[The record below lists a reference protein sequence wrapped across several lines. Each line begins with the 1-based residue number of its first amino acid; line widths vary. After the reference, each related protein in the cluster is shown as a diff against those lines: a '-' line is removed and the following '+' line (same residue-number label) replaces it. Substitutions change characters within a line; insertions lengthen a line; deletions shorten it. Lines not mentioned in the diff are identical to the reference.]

1 MRGRFWRYLIALIF
15 LSLPAQSIAQEIRI
29 KASDNNIYTV
39 NIDLTTRGIAST
51 LESGIRDDTGQ
62 KIKLPP
68 QIAAEILAG
77 AQELQAASVRDFDVQ
92 TKTIRKLNRTA
103 KSAVVINTSSSLLLE
118 MAESKLVGTVTGKL
132 GEIPSATTS
141 ATEKALNTAKEI
153 AKYGGD
159 VIADYLV
166 AKRIDKLTDSAEG
179 NLNHAAVYKRKI
191 FEKIEKNDPIEISQ
205 IKEMAKNINSSDNQV
220 VLAAKFSQ
228 DNLKTQKEIWLKP
241 VNDLV
246 TKFGISAIK
255 ANSIDGEITDS
266 LNGVQS
272 VATKIN
278 YLLESTE
285 YDVAD
290 IIGAVSEFNKKISN
304 VDKRFTN
311 VTENTSQ
318 KTSSFSEAALNGF
331 ASLALSSDL
340 TIPDP
345 NSQKQG
351 KPPQSTVDKD
361 KTDGHD
367 IVFGKAKAELAEAQ
381 RHADEA
387 AQKKAKADSQAAA
400 LQKDLDMMGGEMSSL
415 ASKLAKA
422 GNKASLESALEKS
435 KKEYDDSRSRQ
446 RMLSRQVS
454 IYKEALKQLTGTIKT
469 YEVTINGQ
477 VFRPED
483 VPTLKQRIAEQSA
496 ILTQLEKTFSNRGGL
511 KDQYDAARE
520 RLNALKQL
528 EKQQADAKVKLA
540 ETEAAI
546 AQALA
551 DAHAAE
557 EVLKNNQALVAERQ
571 ATIKATPQDTLSIDQ
586 PAAWQ
591 PPFDSNETPST
602 SSSLPSNSPSPQT
615 SIDNY
620 ADELR
625 EDDFVALTSTSTTTI
640 GAASNSGVGGS
651 VIADDSS
658 SNILAV
664 TFLAGKF
671 RETPLRVNSEYYDID
686 EIVTAIFGGNYRVA
700 DWTEIIP
707 YLIGNANDF
716 IDQWVS
722 GKGTLKNFSSPLL
735 PLTNSSSPPENY
747 RSPMI
752 TKQGSL
758 SLGRISSDG
767 DTFNRQYFV
776 DYRDSVGLEAVQ
788 TDSNFFSLSAWQTTS
803 SILAIKTNS
812 DPEPAINTAAGPSTY
827 QEWMGF
833 CPYLRVSP
841 SDNGT
846 ALANIILGLNP
857 ATRTVSHNF
866 AGAGGASTVT
876 DSFYYG
882 KDLLGVAYTSWI
894 TGQAGW
900 LVNGADAVATGT
912 FNYLTWGTWNEN
924 ASYNAATDT
933 IVKVNTLAMPWVAGQ
948 LTPSNE
954 IPISGSATYNGSV
967 IGAVGQIGDASSVQ
981 RVAGNLTLQAD
992 FASQV
997 LSGQFN
1003 TMHLQNGD
1011 PWKDFNVNASWASGA
1026 NSING
1031 TITSTDNSTNG
1042 TMGGKFYGPNAAEL
1056 GGAWSSDNGTG
1067 ELATGIFVGK
1077 KQ

>member
-1 MRGRFWRYLIALIF
+1 MKVKFWLYLGFLLI
-15 LSLPAQSIAQEIRI
+15 LNLPSELLAQEVSVR
-29 KASDNNIYTV
+29 ASDGVVYRLEIPLDNQV
-39 NIDLTTRGIAST
+39 GINLSDT
-51 LESGIRDDTGQ
+51 LRQGIQTNLGTKATISQ
-62 KIKLPP
+62 
-68 QIAAEILAG
+68 QVAAELLGA
-77 AQELQAASVRDFDVQ
+77 AQELQHSFAVNYSDSI
-92 TKTIRKLNRTA
+92 KTINELSRAKELAVAVNALSSTA
-103 KSAVVINTSSSLLLE
+103 VKVLGSSIGATLSGGTTLLAKVSTGDVALDMAEVGARSVKDALIASAVKELADSAATQLSEAERLKTAISTKVSSSAVIDLTDLKKLSVSRSTGQNTVALAVAISKE
-118 MAESKLVGTVTGKL
+118 NTESIGGVVFESTLDTVTNAIGVPINAEALKASAKL
-132 GEIPSATTS
+132 
-141 ATEKALNTAKEI
+141 
-153 AKYGGD
+153 
-159 VIADYLV
+159 
-166 AKRIDKLTDSAEG
+166 AKRIDTALIALQAGQDLYAGGDAFTTIANGFQDIKNSVTQQNDYFSPATADGFIKLAQSKGWAISDSEPKQPQI
-179 NLNHAAVYKRKI
+179 VK
-191 FEKIEKNDPIEISQ
+191 EKNTETNKTIGQASADP
-205 IKEMAKNINSSDNQV
+205 
-220 VLAAKFSQ
+220 
-228 DNLKTQKEIWLKP
+228 
-241 VNDLV
+241 
-246 TKFGISAIK
+246 
-255 ANSIDGEITDS
+255 
-266 LNGVQS
+266 
-272 VATKIN
+272 
-278 YLLESTE
+278 TE
-285 YDVAD
+285 A
-290 IIGAVSEFNKKISN
+290 
-304 VDKRFTN
+304 R
-311 VTENTSQ
+311 Q
-318 KTSSFSEAALNGF
+318 
-331 ASLALSSDL
+331 
-340 TIPDP
+340 
-345 NSQKQG
+345 Q
-351 KPPQSTVDKD
+351 
-361 KTDGHD
+361 
-367 IVFGKAKAELAEAQ
+367 
-381 RHADEA
+381 ADEA
-387 AQKKAKADSQAAA
+387 AQKKAEAEAQAAV
-400 LQKDLDMMGGEMSSL
+400 LQKDLDMMGAEMSSL

-422 GNKASLESALEKS
+422 GSKSSLESSLQKS
-435 KKEYDDSRSRQ
+435 KKEYDDNLSRQ
-446 RMLSRQVS
+446 RMLSRQLS
-454 IYKEALKQLTGTIKT
+454 TYKEALKQLTGTIKT
-469 YEVTINGQ
+469 YEVSINGQ
-477 VFRPED
+477 VFHPED
-483 VPTLKQRIAEQSA
+483 ISTLNQRISEQSA
-496 ILTQLEKTFSNRGGL
+496 ILAQLKKTFSNPRGL
-511 KDQYDAARE
+511 KEQYEAARE
-520 RLNALKQL
+520 RLDAYTQV
-528 EKQQADAKVKLA
+528 EKQQAEAKVKLA